1 MQGGNIWDFVD
12 QAFLKI
18 TPKGDSIYTYG
29 GDYGFNMPSDNNF
42 NSNGLIA
49 ADRSLHPHMLEVKK
63 LYQSI
68 HTTNTDAAK
77 GKVKIFNEFLFRD
90 LSDVYM
96 QWEVIADGKP
106 IKTGRINDLRAAPL
120 QSTNLTLPYTIP
132 SDNKEYF
139 LNVYY
144 KTKKKDGLV
153 DADWEIAKDQILIKS
168 SQPDNKM
175 TSGSQNGAL
184 QLKNNPDN
192 ITLSGNGISIQFD
205 RKDGLIHHYIING
218 TDFMEK
224 GFTLKPNFW
233 RPPTDNDF
241 GAGLQQ
247 KLLNWKRASYE
258 YELTSLLTENEGN
271 TTKVKATYNLPYVNA
286 VLNIVYNISGSGQID
301 VTQTMK
307 HQELRAQIPMLP
319 KFGMQLVLP
328 ESFDQINWYGRGP
341 GENYQDRKESTFVGL
356 YKSTVKIRYILMF
369 VRRKVVTKLMYA
381 GSL

>member
-1 MQGGNIWDFVD
+1 
-12 QAFLKI
+12 
-18 TPKGDSIYTYG
+18 
-29 GDYGFNMPSDNNF
+29 
-42 NSNGLIA
+42 
-49 ADRSLHPHMLEVKK
+49 
-63 LYQSI
+63 
-68 HTTNTDAAK
+68 
-77 GKVKIFNEFLFRD
+77 
-90 LSDVYM
+90 
-96 QWEVIADGKP
+96 
-106 IKTGRINDLRAAPL
+106 
-120 QSTNLTLPYTIP
+120 
-132 SDNKEYF
+132 
-139 LNVYY
+139 
-144 KTKKKDGLV
+144 
-153 DADWEIAKDQILIKS
+153 
-168 SQPDNKM
+168 M

-341 GENYQDRKESTFVGL
+341 GEKLSGQKRK
-356 YKSTVKIRYILMF
+356 YIC
-369 VRRKVVTKLMYA
+369 RII
-381 GSL
+381 